1 MNLFLCFDL
10 PKHFK
15 LCVDLP
21 KLCNGGFLLEQCHL
35 NFKKIILPR
44 FTQKRTPFFKNIFVI
59 YPIITNLE
67 LFWIYPDWVNR
78 MKKIETIRGFPLD
91 SPNVKHLF

>member
-1 MNLFLCFDL
+1 MNLLLCFDL

-35 NFKKIILPR
+35 NFKKIISPR
-44 FTQKRTPFFKNIFVI
+44 FAQKRTPFLKNIFVI
-59 YPIITNLE
+59 YPNITNLE
-67 LFWIYPDWVNR
+67 LFWIYPVWVNR
-78 MKKIETIRGFPLD
+78 MKKIETIQGFPLD
-91 SPNVKHLF
+91 LPNVKHLF

>member
-1 MNLFLCFDL
+1 LFLFLCFDL

-78 MKKIETIRGFPLD
+78 MKKIETIQGFPLD